1 MTKNSLDRI
10 ISDSNSITELIK
22 NKNWMNSINDLWNII
37 SELQIL
43 FNENIR
49 ETSIH
54 PSVKI
59 PKSCIIIEPVIIEEN
74 VKILPGTIIEG
85 PSFIGKK
92 SLIGPNAY
100 IRKYSFLEKNVN
112 IGHCTEIILSI
123 LLDGVKMRHFGFVG
137 RSIIGRNCLLAAG
150 FTTSVI
156 RLDGNSIKIDEYQS
170 DRIGAIVG
178 DYCKFGVGVK
188 VMPGKKIGENSFIW
202 PNVIINENI
211 PNGSEVKLY
220 QKNEIHK
227 RNGI

>member
-1 MTKNSLDRI
+1 MTKNTLDKI
-10 ISDSNSITELIK
+10 ISNSNSINELIK
-22 NKNWMNSINDLWNII
+22 NDNWINSVNNLWNII

-43 FNENIR
+43 FKENIR

-59 PKSCIIIEPVIIEEN
+59 PKSCVIIDPVIIEEN
-74 VKILPGTIIEG
+74 VKIQPGTIVEG

-100 IRKYSFLEKNVN
+100 IRKYSLLEKNVN
-112 IGHCTEIILSI
+112 VGHCAEIILSI

-137 RSIIGRNCLLAAG
+137 RSIIGSNCLLAAG
-150 FTTSVI
+150 FITSVI
-156 RLDGNSIKIDEYQS
+156 RLDGNSIMLNDYEY

-178 DYCKFGVGVK
+178 NYCKFGVGVK

-202 PNVIINENI
+202 PNVVINEDI

-220 QKNEIHK
+220 QKNGIHNRK
-227 RNGI
+227 